1 MVRAAI
7 VLLMLMVVPSA
18 SVAQSE
24 KRIALLIG
32 NEAYTS
38 EIGRLANPHNDVAL
52 LEQALK
58 GLGFSATYHGKPWV
72 KPSDCD
78 DLNDLAI
85 AELIHAV
92 LTYTEGVTRSHDP

>member
-1 MVRAAI
+1 MATI
-7 VLLMLMVVPSA
+7 VLLMLVFMPSA

-24 KRIALLIG
+24 KRIALLVG

-58 GLGFSATYHGKPWV
+58 RLGFEVVTVATT
-72 KPSDCD
+72 
-78 DLNDLAI
+78 AI
-85 AELIHAV
+85 A
-92 LTYTEGVTRSHDP
+92 G